1 MNWRVARV
9 VTEGLVGLVAAAGV
23 YNWYTARH
31 DLSNTYKIIDD
42 GPVVTSYVVPGN
54 HRIVIT
60 KTASGKTSSNTLYV
74 QSDGTTVSVD
84 PKRINLEIDITTGK
98 SGIK

>member
-23 YNWYTARH
+23 YNWYTTRNN
-31 DLSNTYKIIDD
+31 LSNTYKIIDN
-42 GPVVTSYVVPGN
+42 GPVVISYVVPGD
-54 HRIVIT
+54 HKIITT
-60 KTASGKTSSNTLYV
+60 KTASGTTSPNTLYV

-84 PKRINLEIDITTGK
+84 PKKISLEIDITTGK
-98 SGIK
+98 SVIK